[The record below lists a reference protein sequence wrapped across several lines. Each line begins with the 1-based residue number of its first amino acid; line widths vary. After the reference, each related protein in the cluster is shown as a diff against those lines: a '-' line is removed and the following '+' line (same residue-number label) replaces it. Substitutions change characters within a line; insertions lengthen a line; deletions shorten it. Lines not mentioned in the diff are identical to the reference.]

1 MPPFAVRLPVPDV
14 LGLLS
19 WFIAA
24 SFARV
29 MRPSKVTYGEP
40 PQLKNPLCE
49 VGVSWTPV
57 PPSVK
62 SCARTVW

>member
-1 MPPFAVRLPVPDV
+1 MPPFAIKLPLPAVEG
-14 LGLLS
+14 GLS
-19 WFIAA
+19 QFIAA

-40 PQLKNPLCE
+40 PQLKKPLCE
-49 VGVSWTPV
+49 VGVSWSPV